1 MHTKKVDSIDIYYM
15 FSMYSKLLLLLFE
28 LIFWLRFFV
37 VLYVKVFGICTET
50 ILKLNNSLYAFRSSK
65 K

>member
-1 MHTKKVDSIDIYYM
+1 
-15 FSMYSKLLLLLFE
+15 MYNKLLLLLFE
-28 LIFWLRFFV
+28 LIFGLRFFI